1 MPQAPPRPKGPVLM
15 TAAWVV
21 GHRDGRHVLIENGE
35 VVFDDGAITFVGR
48 GYAGTVARRES
59 YGCALI
65 GPGFIDLDA
74 LADLDTTI
82 LGYDNQPGWQKGRVW
97 PRDYVESGPIEIVTP
112 DELAFQKRHAFAV
125 LIRNGITTALPIA
138 SLFYRA
144 WGETVAE
151 FTDAAHTAAALGLR
165 VYLGPA
171 YRTGNQVVETD
182 GTIATFYD
190 EPRGLAELAEAIR
203 FCERMEG
210 SASGLVRTMLS
221 PDRVETCTP
230 ELLRRTAAAGRALG
244 VPVRQ
249 HACQSKI
256 EYDLVLKQHGVSPP
270 EWLASLGY
278 LNERTLLPH
287 ATYVSGT
294 RHIDRPG
301 RDLEIIR
308 DSGATIVHCPLVSG
322 RGGGA
327 IDHFGRYKAMGLKL
341 AMGTDTAPPD
351 MVANMQTGMI
361 LARVLAG
368 NAAAVR
374 SEDYYDAATRGGA
387 DALGRPDLGRLA
399 PGARADITVFDL
411 DRPHTGQVIDPIQ
424 TMLLTGHGRDFSTVV
439 IDGRFVMENRAI
451 PGIDEAADNARA
463 QAQFER
469 VMAQY
474 PRRTAGHPPA
484 GAIFSS
490 SYPVDGMDSG
500 PRLWGQPNTPGTGS
514 GGRI

>member
-1 MPQAPPRPKGPVLM
+1 MTAMPQAAPHPKGAVLM
-15 TAAWVV
+15 TARFVV
-21 GHRDGRHVLIENGE
+21 GHRDNGHVLIENGE
-35 VVFDDGAITFVGR
+35 VVFEDGAIVFVGR
-48 GYAGTVARRES
+48 GYAGPVARRID
-59 YGCALI
+59 YGLALI
-65 GPGFIDLDA
+65 GPGFVDLDA

-82 LGYDNQPGWQKGRVW
+82 LSYDNQPAWKKGRVW
-97 PRDYVESGPIEIVTP
+97 PRDYIDAGPVEMYSR
-112 DELAFQKRHAFAV
+112 DQLRFQKRHAFAG

-144 WGETVAE
+144 WGETVEE
-151 FTDAAHTAAALGLR
+151 FTDAAHEAADLGLR

-171 YRTGNQVVETD
+171 YRTGNQVVDAD
-182 GTIATFYD
+182 GTIGTYYQ
-190 EPRGLAELAEAIR
+190 EERGLAELAEAIR

-210 SASGLVRTMLS
+210 EAGGLVRTMLS
-221 PDRVETCTP
+221 PDRIETCTP
-230 ELLRRTAAAGRALG
+230 ELMRRTAAAGRALG

-249 HACQSKI
+249 HSCQSKI
-256 EYDLVLKQHGVSPP
+256 EYELVLKQHGMSPP
-270 EWLASLGY
+270 EWMASLGY
-278 LNERTLLPH
+278 LTERTLLPH
-287 ATYVSGT
+287 GTYVSGS

-327 IDHFGRYKAMGLKL
+327 IDHFGRYRAMGLNIGL
-341 AMGTDTAPPD
+341 GTDTAPAD
-351 MVANMQTGMI
+351 LIANMQVGMI
-361 LARVLAG
+361 LARVMAG
-368 NAAAVR
+368 SPLAVR
-374 SEDYYDAATRGGA
+374 SEDYYDAATLGGA
-387 DALGRPDLGRLA
+387 NALGRPDLGRLA

-451 PGIDEAADNARA
+451 PGSDEAADNARA
-463 QAQFER
+463 QAQFEH

-474 PRRTAGHPPA
+474 PRRTHAHPQA

-490 SYPVDGMDSG
+490 SYPVDWADAG
-500 PRLWGQPNTPGTGS
+500 PRLWGQPG
-514 GGRI
+514 